1 MFFELRLILKVLC
14 APIIAVPA
22 VFIWLCSIL
31 IQLSGMVLSIVS
43 LLFVVAGIGYMIT
56 ESVTKGCVG
65 LVIAFLLCPFGLPM
79 LAVRLLG
86 CLQQFRYA
94 VQDRLY
100 R

>member
-1 MFFELRLILKVLC
+1 MRFILKVLC
-14 APIIAVPA
+14 APIIAALA

-31 IQLSGMVLSIVS
+31 IQLSGMVLIIVS
-43 LLFVVAGIGYMIT
+43 LLFAVAGIGYMIT
-56 ESVTKGCVG
+56 ESVAKGCVG

-94 VQDRLY
+94 IQDKVY
-100 R
+100 G